1 MPSGHLW
8 FCKISH
14 IIKIWLWQILVKEHA
29 QKEVLSFFKKK
40 TLIKKNVAQPQN
52 VKQKLRL
59 GKDIFN
65 KCDVQKL
72 YAKLCNYFVKLA
84 LHCILE
90 ITHKMWTSVKDLA
103 SKKATTWWLRKPQRN
118 NELLRKVMCSSYH
131 ME

>member
-1 MPSGHLW
+1 M
-8 FCKISH
+8 
-14 IIKIWLWQILVKEHA
+14 
-29 QKEVLSFFKKK
+29 
-40 TLIKKNVAQPQN
+40 AQPQN

-84 LHCILE
+84 LHWILE

-103 SKKATTWWLRKPQRN
+103 SKKATT
-118 NELLRKVMCSSYH
+118 
-131 ME
+131 